1 MRAPQGTM
9 PRNRPPGSTVLLIKH
24 FHVALA
30 FITLA
35 SFVARALLAM
45 AGSPLRERKWV
56 RIAPHIIDTLLLAC
70 GIALAVQMSLSPL
83 VHGWL
88 MAKIIGLL
96 AYIGFGVLT
105 MRATTRGVRLVGFVC
120 AVASVSYIFAV
131 AYSKQVVPF

>member
-1 MRAPQGTM
+1 M
-9 PRNRPPGSTVLLIKH
+9 LLIKH
-24 FHVALA
+24 LHVLLA

-45 AGSPLRERKWV
+45 ADSPLRQRKWV

-70 GIALAVQMSLSPL
+70 GITLAVQMAISPL

-96 AYIGFGVLT
+96 AYIGFGVLA
-105 MRATTRGVRLVGFVC
+105 MRATTRGLRLIGFVG
-120 AVASVSYIFAV
+120 AVGSVSYIFAV
-131 AYSKQVVPF
+131 AYSKQVLPWV